1 MRALL
6 VALLLVVPATSA
18 SVAGDPPGPTC
29 GITVCAE
36 AGSAYETACVET
48 LEGEVAVLTC
58 TFSATS
64 FFGGHSPWMLPGR
77 VFLSGDA
84 TARWT
89 CTQGCAPGQV
99 ERNVNAAAWWRGGP
113 SVPALDLGS
122 ADGGHVPILTQ
133 QAVLRAPAG
142 SGACCTTTSNW
153 RPPPS
158 PRAPP
163 WWASP
168 PWCTRRCTTAPGPS
182 WTRSCAWREGGRAEA
197 SSQ

>member
-6 VALLLVVPATSA
+6 VALLLVAPVTSA

-84 TARWT
+84 TARWS

-142 SGACCTTTSNW
+142 SGACLHYHLELE
-153 RPPPS
+153 
-158 PRAPP
+158 
-163 WWASP
+163 
-168 PWCTRRCTTAPGPS
+168 TTAIAEGPAVVGIPAVVHEEVYDGAGAIVDEVV
-182 WTRSCAWREGGRAEA
+182 CLA
-197 SSQ
+197 